1 LKASAEEYREHFVR
15 ALGLAIQGT
24 IQAPP
29 DQFGETLESEQLK
42 AGSFIEGAGIEDDKW
57 DRLMEVCAIYIYIY
71 IIIFTPNEHIQFV
84 SIWSICSTN
93 IKHAW

>member
-57 DRLMEVCAIYIYIY
+57 ERLMEVSVHIYMYTFILTNYDSIPCAHQAHM
-71 IIIFTPNEHIQFV
+71 P
-84 SIWSICSTN
+84 SCSDRTYS
-93 IKHAW
+93 

>member
-1 LKASAEEYREHFVR
+1 VLLQHSHTHTLTAERELGALSLDQLKASAEEYREHFVR

-57 DRLMEVCAIYIYIY
+57 ERLMEVSIYYD
-71 IIIFTPNEHIQFV
+71 TV
-84 SIWSICSTN
+84 V
-93 IKHAW
+93 